1 MIEVKKENLQKSK
14 IKLTIKVPSA
24 LMAGYFDTIYTKMA
38 ANVEVKGFR
47 KGHAPKPLTISV
59 IGENKLSEEI
69 INLALN
75 ETYVEALKK
84 EEIIPI
90 APPRINI
97 TMVKDLTVDTAA
109 LEYEA
114 EVELLPEVKIGD
126 YKKIKIKKTGEV
138 KVDKEEINQVLK
150 HLQEQHATF
159 EDKTGPVKIGDRIE
173 MDFEGTERGVVLDNL
188 TSKNY
193 PVILGSKVLIPEFEK
208 EVIGMKKGDKKE
220 FDVTLGKDKNKKK
233 IHFKVDILTTQSVL
247 RPELDDK
254 LAGKFQQKSL
264 DGLKEAIEKDI
275 VEQKTIAQNRQ
286 QEAEV
291 AESLVKI
298 SKIDVPDSLI
308 EQETHRMIDDL
319 KQRISMMGMPFE
331 DYLGQMK
338 KTEADLHA
346 DFEEQAEKTVK
357 VGLIMGEIGK
367 LEKIDLKAEDA
378 GRQVMQKLLEYA
390 KK

>member
-346 DFEEQAEKTVK
+346 DFKEQAEKTVK

>member
-24 LMAGYFDTIYTKMA
+24 LMAGYFDTIYT
-38 ANVEVKGFR
+38 NVEVKGFR

-346 DFEEQAEKTVK
+346 DFKEQAEKTVK